1 MNPPL
6 SLPSWLES
14 RCTGVLLHPTSL
26 PGEFGIGNL
35 GRSSRQFIDFLHDAG
50 FVFWQICPV
59 GPTGYGDSP
68 YQVFSSS
75 AGNPYLID
83 WQSLVEI
90 GILNLDD
97 LTPLK
102 SHSDAS
108 INYGHLYDH
117 FYSVAQVAYSNFVH
131 NRNSVEERYGI
142 FDNFV
147 EENKNWLIPY
157 CSYQALKKS
166 SGNNPWWKW
175 DDKIRKY
182 SPSIL
187 DSFSTVQLETYN
199 LHSFLQ
205 YLFFNQWKELRAYSH
220 SKGLKILGDLPIYVA
235 PDSADVWERPELF
248 NVDSK
253 IGEFSHVAGVP
264 PDYFN
269 ADGQYWG
276 NPLYNWSAHQE
287 EGYEWWIRRLES
299 QLRLFDVV
307 RIDHFRGFHDY
318 WSIPANTSDA
328 KTGEWKDGPG
338 LDFWNVVTKH
348 FPSLPF
354 LAEDLGLITE
364 GVRTLRRSVGLPG
377 MAVLQFAFDGDAENL
392 YLPHN
397 LTPDLVLYTG
407 THDNDTTCG
416 WYESCAEEV
425 RGNFRTYFNIPGD
438 FPSWDMLRMA
448 YRTTAQL
455 VIVPMQDLLSL
466 GSDARLNEPGHP
478 FGNWAW
484 RMTSWELQNVSGECA
499 QYLRNQAEISGRL
512 EKKKVAS
519 LV

>member
-131 NRNSVEERYGI
+131 NRKSVEERYGI
-142 FDNFV
+142 LDNFV

-175 DDKIRKY
+175 DDKTQNWI
-182 SPSIL
+182 
-187 DSFSTVQLETYN
+187 
-199 LHSFLQ
+199 
-205 YLFFNQWKELRAYSH
+205 KE
-220 SKGLKILGDLPIYVA
+220 
-235 PDSADVWERPELF
+235 
-248 NVDSK
+248 
-253 IGEFSHVAGVP
+253 
-264 PDYFN
+264 
-269 ADGQYWG
+269 DG
-276 NPLYNWSAHQE
+276 NN
-287 EGYEWWIRRLES
+287 
-299 QLRLFDVV
+299 
-307 RIDHFRGFHDY
+307 
-318 WSIPANTSDA
+318 
-328 KTGEWKDGPG
+328 
-338 LDFWNVVTKH
+338 
-348 FPSLPF
+348 
-354 LAEDLGLITE
+354 
-364 GVRTLRRSVGLPG
+364 
-377 MAVLQFAFDGDAENL
+377 
-392 YLPHN
+392 
-397 LTPDLVLYTG
+397 
-407 THDNDTTCG
+407 
-416 WYESCAEEV
+416 
-425 RGNFRTYFNIPGD
+425 
-438 FPSWDMLRMA
+438 
-448 YRTTAQL
+448 
-455 VIVPMQDLLSL
+455 
-466 GSDARLNEPGHP
+466 
-478 FGNWAW
+478 
-484 RMTSWELQNVSGECA
+484 
-499 QYLRNQAEISGRL
+499 
-512 EKKKVAS
+512 
-519 LV
+519 